1 MYLFKLGAGVF
12 ELCSKV
18 KTIMNKFGFPW
29 FIAGGWA
36 IDLFLNRETRVHDD
50 IEIGIYRRNQM
61 HLYRYFDKYK
71 KYYINNRSRIGIH
84 ERLEWNKE
92 YLRLPIHELYVEYA
106 GLEIE
111 VLLNERDDNKWIYR
125 RNDQI
130 TLDEKKVICF
140 NEDRIPYLCPEIVLL
155 YKTKEMRNKDIDDI
169 TNAIGKMDESQK
181 KWFIDS
187 IGDEKIKERIRNLT
201 TAST

>member
-1 MYLFKLGAGVF
+1 
-12 ELCSKV
+12 
-18 KTIMNKFGFPW
+18 
-29 FIAGGWA
+29 
-36 IDLFLNRETRVHDD
+36 LFLNRETRVHDD
-50 IEIGIYRRNQM
+50 IEIGIYRRNKM

-111 VLLNERDDNKWIYR
+111 VLMNERDESNWIYR
-125 RNDQI
+125 RNDKI
-130 TLDEKKVICF
+130 TLDEKKVIYF
-140 NEDRIPYLCPEIVLL
+140 NKDRIPYLCPEVVLL

-187 IGDEKIKERIRNLT
+187 IEDEKIKERIRNLT

>member
-12 ELCSKV
+12 EPCSKV

-36 IDLFLNRETRVHDD
+36 IDLFLNKETRVHDD

-61 HLYRYFDKYK
+61 QLYRYFDKYK

-92 YLRLPIHELYVEYA
+92 YLRLPIHELYVECT

-111 VLLNERDDNKWIYR
+111 VLLNERDDNKWMYR

-140 NEDRIPYLCPEIVLL
+140 SEDRIPYLCPEIVLL

-187 IGDEKIKERIRNLT
+187 IEDEKTKERIRNLT